1 LFNANGTLWEFA
13 RVFNMETNEIIPGS
27 LELFPISI
35 SPAMV
40 IKIGFQFALFTGT
53 ISYMVLYYRRH
64 IYRTLVNIK
73 RNELNSDIHFKL
85 MKKYE
90 RVPISIYLGILVSM
104 TLFAIFI
111 IKLYV
116 QEFQLHWWSI
126 LVSICMSLL
135 FIVPAGITK
144 SISNTNLNLDSL
156 SEIIAGLIQPGP
168 ISNLSFKV
176 FGSSILRHSLL
187 FISEL
192 KLGVYMKI
200 PPKALLISQIY
211 GSIASC
217 IFNYSTF
224 RYLILAFPDIEANA
238 CLYSNGVDCNPVM
251 ETQWTSPKPGIVYT
265 SSIIWGV
272 VGTILLLNL

>member
-1 LFNANGTLWEFA
+1 
-13 RVFNMETNEIIPGS
+13 METNEIITGS

-40 IKIGFQFALFTGT
+40 IKLAFQFALFTAT
-53 ISYMVLYYRRH
+53 ISYIFLFYRRH
-64 IYRTLVNIK
+64 IYRNLVSIN
-73 RNELNSDIHFKL
+73 RNEVNNDVHYKL
-85 MKKYE
+85 MKKYAG
-90 RVPISIYLGILVSM
+90 VTISVYLSILVSM
-104 TLFAIFI
+104 IVVSIFI
-111 IKLYV
+111 IKLYA

-126 LVSICMSLL
+126 LVSISVSLF

-144 SISNTNLNLDSL
+144 SISNTNFNLETL
-156 SEIIAGLIQPGP
+156 SEIIAGYIQPGP

-192 KLGVYMKI
+192 KLGMYMKI
-200 PPKALLISQIY
+200 PPKVLYMFSNNRLISQIY

-224 RYLILAFPDIEANA
+224 RFLILAFPDIESNA
-238 CLYSNGVDCNPVM
+238 CLSSNGVNCNTVM

-272 VGTILLLNL
+272 IGIISLLNV